1 MAGASLQAHM
11 QRWRRLGLQ
20 LQLPGNSASHQHHQA
35 ATHDPALPRSLAHL
49 LKLKTIVVRPTA
61 ASEAVP
67 SRLPTMAVDTMPIIG
82 SNSTLQGRAGLGRAG
97 LPAGRWMGRD
107 GGRAWQARQ
116 SAAAA
121 AAVAL
126 LLLLN
131 ANYLKRAGTA
141 SRKISVS

>member
-82 SNSTLQGRAGLGRAG
+82 SNSTLQGRAGLGCQQAG
-97 LPAGRWMGRD
+97 GWGGTGAGRGRR
-107 GGRAWQARQ
+107 GNRLLP
-116 SAAAA
+116 
-121 AAVAL
+121 L
-126 LLLLN
+126 LLLRS
-131 ANYLKRAGTA
+131 YCC
-141 SRKISVS
+141 